1 MADEVAFQ
9 HGDGNAVSIDQ
20 LVSGCGAQPFA
31 GSDDAR
37 EVHRIGRSDGH
48 EMTIRGRTPDFA
60 KALDGIGQGEL
71 LT

>member
-1 MADEVAFQ
+1 MAREVPFE

-20 LVSGCGAQPFA
+20 FVADGGAQPFA

-37 EVHRIGRSDGH
+37 EVHRIGGSDRH
-48 EMTIRGRTPDFA
+48 QMTIGGRPADFA
-60 KALDGIGQGEL
+60 KALDCFGQGEL